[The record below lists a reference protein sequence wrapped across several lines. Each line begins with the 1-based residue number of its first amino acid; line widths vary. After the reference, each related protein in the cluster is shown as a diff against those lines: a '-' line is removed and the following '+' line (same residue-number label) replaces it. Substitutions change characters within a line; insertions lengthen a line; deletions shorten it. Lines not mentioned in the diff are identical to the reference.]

1 MYKKHDR
8 ERKAKLELQV
18 KALVKK
24 VLSEQG
30 LSTEP
35 RTQICPL
42 GELALIGSPPDV
54 PSSQGSNA
62 TTTVVDR
69 IREPTSCTMLVPM
82 GRGDMMLEV
91 ATGVAHP
98 LVGSW
103 HGRELPQDYT
113 RVKVLTMK
121 PEYMKYKIEHPT
133 PEGLVHLGE
142 VVKQF
147 ILWNKKD
154 IALNVSSPTSSDVH
168 LE

>member
-1 MYKKHDR
+1 
-8 ERKAKLELQV
+8 
-18 KALVKK
+18 
-24 VLSEQG
+24 
-30 LSTEP
+30 
-35 RTQICPL
+35 
-42 GELALIGSPPDV
+42 
-54 PSSQGSNA
+54 
-62 TTTVVDR
+62 
-69 IREPTSCTMLVPM
+69 M